1 MRRCRPLLV
10 PLLAGVLAT
19 EAAPA
24 AQGEPG
30 GRTLGFVLGTFT
42 HASNDDV
49 ARDCPQGLNANS
61 LEVYLDSLAPAE
73 RRRLD
78 TREGLVE
85 IQRTVFGR
93 TPNACTNPAD
103 FGAPA
108 FSRPLKTVQGPVAPG
123 LDLDGGDT
131 TLEPAPGTCR
141 HVNFRGPDGE
151 PGVDNQWWRV
161 MGCIKHYQH
170 GANIQTYAHSII
182 RGGEISIL
190 IELTGVHDARN
201 DDSVGVA
208 IYSSR
213 DPVPLDA
220 GGEVTSGGSLETHPD
235 THFHARTTGRIRD
248 GVLTSDPVDL
258 HLQNKAL
265 ILDTEWYVRGGRL
278 RLELQPDGSAK
289 GLLAGYADVE
299 TFYEYIRQ
307 STPGASRLGGYT
319 CPGVYDR
326 LRELADGHP
335 EPGSG
340 RCTAISVAYQVAG
353 VPAFIIHPKA
363 GVRTAR
369 TP

>member
-1 MRRCRPLLV
+1 MRRCPPLLV
-10 PLLAGVLAT
+10 PLLAGVLA
-19 EAAPA
+19 AGGAHAGPD
-24 AQGEPG
+24 EPS
-30 GRTLGFVLGTFT
+30 GRTLSFVLGTFT

-49 ARDCPQGLNANS
+49 ARDCPNGLNANS
-61 LEVYLDSLAPAE
+61 LDVYLDSLAPAE
-73 RRRLD
+73 RTRLN
-78 TREGLVE
+78 TREGHVE
-85 IQRTVFGR
+85 IQRGIFGR
-93 TPNACTNPAD
+93 KPNACTNPTD
-103 FGAPA
+103 FAGPA
-108 FSRPLKTVQGPVAPG
+108 FRRPLKTVEGPVAPG

-131 TLEPAPGTCR
+131 TDNPAPGTCR
-141 HVNFRGPDGE
+141 HVNFTGSNGE
-151 PGVDNQWWRV
+151 AGVDNQWWRV
-161 MGCIKHYQH
+161 MGCIKHYQD

-190 IELTGVHDARN
+190 IEVTGVDDAR
-201 DDSVGVA
+201 DDEAVGVS

-220 GGEVTSGGSLETHPD
+220 AGDVTSGGSLETHPD
-235 THFHARTTGRIRD
+235 AYFHAHTTGRIQG
-248 GVLTSDPVDL
+248 GVLSSDPVDL

-265 ILDTEWYVRGGRL
+265 ILDTEWYVRAGRL
-278 RLELQPDGSAK
+278 RLEMQPDGRVQ

-319 CPGVYDR
+319 CPGVYDK
-326 LRELADGHP
+326 LRELADGY
-335 EPGSG
+335 PGPSG

-353 VPAFIIHPKA
+353 VPAFVIHPKP

>member
-1 MRRCRPLLV
+1 MRRCPLLLV
-10 PLLAGVLAT
+10 PLLAGLLAAGVAD
-19 EAAPA
+19 AAP
-24 AQGEPG
+24 GEPG
-30 GRTLGFVLGTFT
+30 GRTLSFVLGTFT

-49 ARDCPQGLNANS
+49 ARDCPHGLNANS

-73 RRRLD
+73 RKRLD
-78 TREGLVE
+78 NRDGYIEV
-85 IQRTVFGR
+85 QRTVFGR
-93 TPNACTNPAD
+93 KPNACTHPTD
-103 FGAPA
+103 FAGAA
-108 FSRPLKTVQGPVAPG
+108 FRRSLKTVEGPVAPG

-131 TLEPAPGTCR
+131 TDHPAAGTCQ
-141 HVNFRGPDGE
+141 HTNFTGPNGE

-190 IELTGVHDARN
+190 IEVTGVDDARN
-201 DDSVGVA
+201 DEAVGVA
-208 IYSSR
+208 IYSSS

-220 GGEVTSGGSLETHPD
+220 AGDVTSGGSLETHPD
-235 THFHARTTGRIRD
+235 TRFHARTTGRIRD

-258 HLQNKAL
+258 RLQNKAL

-278 RLELQPDGSAK
+278 RLELQPDGRVK

-299 TFYEYIRQ
+299 TFYEYVRQ

-319 CPGVYDR
+319 CPGLYDK
-326 LRELADGHP
+326 LRELADGYP
-335 EPGSG
+335 EASG

-353 VPAFIIHPKA
+353 VPAFVIHPKA
-363 GVRTAR
+363 GVQTAR